1 MAIKT
6 EIVTRE
12 QIKKA
17 ILGCLKDI
25 EKNIEPIIDR
35 LMERCCKAY
44 LQINIEP
51 GCVIN
56 YTEHHEH
63 YPEINDLGVDYRE
76 EMPKE

>member
-25 EKNIEPIIDR
+25 EKNIEPIIAR
-35 LMERCCKAY
+35 LMGRCCKAY

-51 GCVIN
+51 NCVIT

-63 YPEINDLGVDYRE
+63 YPEANDLGVDCRGE
-76 EMPKE
+76 

>member
-25 EKNIEPIIDR
+25 EKNIEPILDR
-35 LMERCCKAY
+35 LMGRCCKAY
-44 LQINIEP
+44 LQIFE
-51 GCVIN
+51 
-56 YTEHHEH
+56 T
-63 YPEINDLGVDYRE
+63 LDYSVTADWHQ
-76 EMPKE
+76 

>member
-1 MAIKT
+1 MAKKVENI
-6 EIVTRE
+6 TRE
-12 QIKKA
+12 QLKKG

-25 EKNIEPIIDR
+25 EKNIEPILDR

-51 GCVIN
+51 ACVIN

-63 YPEINDLGVDYRE
+63 YPEIKDLGADYRGE
-76 EMPKE
+76 